1 MFVKL
6 DVFEKGYDIITL
18 LKMRTQPCFYQIY
31 FFLPSLKTEH
41 IWSHTKDTVLVD
53 RELKDITAFQPKQ
66 GGWDLPFFSMY

>member
-41 IWSHTKDTVLVD
+41 I
-53 RELKDITAFQPKQ
+53 
-66 GGWDLPFFSMY
+66 